1 MLTSKGGCED
11 KVDLKIEQMRQAG
24 QIYRD
29 CKGALC
35 SCGCGKRAE
44 WRVLYHVDRDLD
56 WRAPGRWVCGEHLKQ
71 AVGELISEN
80 ENVRNLIEKA
90 VRERSLLEPEQ
101 VQKLALE
108 ETSAGSSS
116 T

>member
-1 MLTSKGGCED
+1 LWASNGGCRD
-11 KVDLKIEQMRQAG
+11 KIDLKIEQMRQTG

-35 SCGCGKRAE
+35 SYECGKRAE
-44 WRVLYHVDRDLD
+44 WRVLYRVDKDLD
-56 WRAPGRWVCGEHLKQ
+56 WRAPGRWVCGGHLKQ
-71 AVGELISEN
+71 VVGELISEN
-80 ENVRNLIEKA
+80 ESVRDLIEKA
-90 VRERSLLEPEQ
+90 VQEQSLLEPEQ

-108 ETSAGSSS
+108 ETPADSSG